1 MPTNQKTK
9 RILVPILIIVLIY
22 SVFKTI
28 NTSKKEKQLEFEYNY
43 TIGEITD
50 HKIFG
55 LAESYYIYYKYN
67 VNGIE
72 YSKSVNNSFNYSDC
86 ERTRSCIG
94 LKHVVFYNIDNPED
108 AFMDFDLTELEM
120 NKRNI
125 QRKNI
130 NERIKELKIE

>member
-1 MPTNQKTK
+1 MLTDQKVN
-9 RILVPILIIVLIY
+9 RFLIPILVIVLIY
-22 SVFKTI
+22 SLFKTI
-28 NTSKKEKQLEFEYNY
+28 KTDKQENLLESENNY
-43 TIGEITD
+43 VIGEITD

-55 LAESYYIYYKYN
+55 LAESYYIYYKYK

-125 QRKNI
+125 KRKNI